1 MRHLFKLGMAL
12 VFSVI
17 AALIVLLVGLFGDA
31 RISTV
36 FLRSLTAFIAAG
48 LLTFLVTYVLEAKG
62 WAAFDKDA
70 EQRMADLQKILYDA
84 EDVDFDDVDAK
95 DTGTPEQFAARDS
108 FQPLAEETLVHMI
121 VPPEE
126 RTVRTSSGEGTPAP
140 A

>member
-36 FLRSLTAFIAAG
+36 FLRSLIAFITAG

-62 WAAFDKDA
+62 WAAFDKNA
-70 EQRMADLQKILYDA
+70 EERMADLQKILYDT
-84 EDVDFDDVDAK
+84 ENVDFDEVDAK
-95 DTGTPEQFAARDS
+95 DTGTPAQFAARDS
-108 FQPLAEETLVHMI
+108 FQPLAEETLVHMTI
-121 VPPEE
+121 PPEE
-126 RTVRTSSGEGTPAP
+126 HAVPTGEGTPAP